1 MMNRLQRQS
10 TDSSEASHDE
20 DTFSETVEE
29 NGDIEK
35 ALLPHKDTEPGL
47 RNVEEKTPWLK
58 LYSQKSYLVTFL
70 NLGLFIASCTMWL
83 WQGPVRHSSS
93 VQDYWKHTSFYSPI
107 LERFDVPR
115 ISRVT
120 NGTLYDTNPPSVL
133 RQRVGKEADKEWHR
147 IGDHVWPLVIGEADV
162 RQLGKDPRI
171 AVKIPEDHGYG
182 SDAYIAQTEVF
193 HHLHCLDML
202 RREVSYEHYYE
213 SKEGPRPGGAQHQ
226 AHIGHCFD
234 ILAQAIKCTGS
245 VDMIT
250 FNWVENWEQPF
261 PDFMN
266 HKVCRDFDAL
276 LSWVNSNSMDP
287 NVFQEM
293 KSPPPGWPVMPK
305 PGPAS

>member
-1 MMNRLQRQS
+1 MNDIYRSS
-10 TDSSEASHDE
+10 TDSSEASHTE
-20 DTFSETVEE
+20 DGLSGRFEE
-29 NGDIEK
+29 NEDPEK
-35 ALLPHKDTEPGL
+35 ALLPRMDTKAGSQSIGKETSL
-47 RNVEEKTPWLK
+47 LK
-58 LYSQKSYLVTFL
+58 LCSKRPSLATFL
-70 NLGLFIASCTMWL
+70 NISLFVASFTLWL
-83 WQGPVRHSSS
+83 WPAPLRHPMKT
-93 VQDYWKHTSFYSPI
+93 QDYWKRTSFYSPI
-107 LERFDVPR
+107 LERFDIPK

-120 NGTLYDTNPPSVL
+120 NGTLYDTNPPSVF
-133 RQRVGKEADKEWHR
+133 RQRIGKEADEEWHR

-162 RQLGKDPRI
+162 RQLGKDPRV
-171 AVKIPEDHGYG
+171 AVKIPEDLGYG
-182 SDAYIAQTEVF
+182 SGAYIAQTEVF

-213 SKEGPRPGGAQHQ
+213 PKEGPRPGGAQHQ

-276 LSWVNSNSMDP
+276 LGWVNENSMDP
-287 NVFQEM
+287 KVFQQM
-293 KSPPPGWPVMPK
+293 KAPPPGWPVMPE

>member
-1 MMNRLQRQS
+1 MNEMQQPL
-10 TDSSEASHDE
+10 TDSTGVSHEE
-20 DTFSETVEE
+20 DGISGSLEE
-29 NGDIEK
+29 NDDIEK
-35 ALLPHKDTEPGL
+35 ALLPSKDA
-47 RNVEEKTPWLK
+47 KTGSRTVGKETSWLK
-58 LYSQKSYLVTFL
+58 LGSKKQSLVTFL
-70 NLGLFIASCTMWL
+70 NISLFTASFTLWL
-83 WQGPVRHSSS
+83 RSAPMRHPLN
-93 VQDYWKHTSFYSPI
+93 VQDYWKETSFYSPI
-107 LERFDVPR
+107 LEHFDIPR

-133 RQRVGKEADKEWHR
+133 RQRIGKEADKEWHR

-162 RQLGKDPRI
+162 RQLGKDPRV
-171 AVKIPEDHGYG
+171 AVKIPEALGYG

-213 SKEGPRPGGAQHQ
+213 PKEGPRPGGDQHQ

-261 PDFMN
+261 PDFRN

-276 LSWVNSNSMDP
+276 LGWVNENSMDP
-287 NVFQEM
+287 KVFQEM
-293 KSPPPGWPVMPK
+293 KAPPPGWPVMPE